1 MNLSAGRDDRRLGD
15 RLRPQGLV
23 EGTIWSKRNAL
34 CTPHSFWIGPPKS
47 TPLRDKVR
55 SDHSRFVMALERLAG
70 GAGPREEESG
80 VGAVLLQ

>member
-1 MNLSAGRDDRRLGD
+1 M
-15 RLRPQGLV
+15 
-23 EGTIWSKRNAL
+23 L
-34 CTPHSFWIGPPKS
+34 CAPHILFGSVLPKS

-55 SDHSRFVMALERLAG
+55 SDHSRFVVALERLAG